1 MSIYEVESIILV
13 LMPGFYKITLFILL
27 IFSNFLGVFLK
38 VSSILTFI
46 ISIQSQNT
54 QINLK
59 SDPGKEQTIKE
70 KDTLPPSGRQAESS
84 ACNSSFKPQSG

>member
-13 LMPGFYKITLFILL
+13 LMPGFYKITLSILL

-46 ISIQSQNT
+46 VSIQSKNT
-54 QINLK
+54 QINLI

-70 KDTLPPSGRQAESS
+70 KDILPPSGRQAESS
-84 ACNSSFKPQSG
+84 AYNSSFKPQNG